1 MKNEVTSIAIGG
13 FDGMHLAHQEL
24 FSKLDE
30 KSAIVVIETGYANLT
45 PNRHREEHTK
55 FPISYYPLENI
66 KHLDG
71 KSFVKLLLEEFPSLQ
86 KIVVGFDFCFGA
98 NRKHCIDDLKELFH
112 GEVVVV
118 DEIKC
123 DDIGVHSRIIRKYIA
138 DGEMDIANR
147 FLNTDYSILGTV
159 IKGQG
164 LGKKEF
170 VPTINLHVDDFLL
183 PNEGV
188 YVTNTFIGDTK
199 YKSVSFL
206 GHRVSTDGSFA
217 IETHILNDDI
227 GYVDSKYI
235 KISFIKKL
243 RDNKSF
249 ESFTLLRQQIDT
261 DITQAKEYFKMPTQ
275 VHKCTTASVSN

>member
-45 PNRHREEHTK
+45 PNRYREEYTD
-55 FPISYYPLENI
+55 FLVSYYPLENI
-66 KHLDG
+66 KHLEG
-71 KSFVKLLLEEFPSLQ
+71 KAFIKLLLEEFPKLE

-98 NRKHCIDDLKELFH
+98 NRKHCIDDLKELFD
-112 GEVVVV
+112 GEVIVV
-118 DEIKC
+118 DEIKYENEG
-123 DDIGVHSRIIRKYIA
+123 IHSRIIRKYIG
-138 DGEMDIANR
+138 DGEINIANR
-147 FLNTDYSILGTV
+147 FLGRDYAITGTV

-170 VPTINLHVDDFLL
+170 VPTINLSVNDFLL

-188 YVTNTFIGDTK
+188 YITHTIIEDKV

-227 GYVDSKYI
+227 EYVDSKYV

-249 ESFTLLRQQIDT
+249 ENFTLLKQQIDT
-261 DITQAKEYFKMPTQ
+261 DITQAKAYFQ
-275 VHKCTTASVSN
+275 I